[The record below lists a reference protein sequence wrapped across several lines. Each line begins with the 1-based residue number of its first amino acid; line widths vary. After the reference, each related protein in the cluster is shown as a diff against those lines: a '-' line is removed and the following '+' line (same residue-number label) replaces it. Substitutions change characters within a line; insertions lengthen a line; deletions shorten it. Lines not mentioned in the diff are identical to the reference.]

1 MEAMPEGSMP
11 EWKLTRER
19 LNQIIYSME
28 NQQESFCLDMETG
41 SVRPEA
47 EVPAGEA
54 ERCHTLPVWRSLE
67 GFQLMEQF
75 VSSLRNPVSREELRQ
90 ALAAGKGVFRSFKDV
105 LKRRPDIERLW
116 YAFKEQEMT
125 RMVMEWL
132 NEIRELEGLEK
143 LEVPPEETEEL
154 IASDFLITAEI
165 AGHTDAIA
173 EYDLEAF
180 CKAYPAVEKER
191 VVEHA
196 RRLREGLPGLTDERS
211 TVLVVETPAGEFAGF
226 VWASEVESPIDEGP
240 VVELVQ
246 MVVAEEYQGLG
257 LGEVLLKRLIQRAE
271 AAGAAK
277 VRIQLS
283 GRFLDATKLFTR
295 AGFHLSAQ
303 TMELDLSKW
312 VEEQS

>member
-1 MEAMPEGSMP
+1 MEAMP

-19 LNQIIYSME
+19 LDEIIYSME

-41 SVRPEA
+41 RVRLES
-47 EVPAGEA
+47 EVPAREA
-54 ERCHTLPVWRSLE
+54 ERCHELPQWRSLE

-116 YAFKEQEMT
+116 YAFKEREMT
-125 RMVMEWL
+125 RIVVEWL

-143 LEVPPEETEEL
+143 LEPPPEDTEEL
-154 IASDFLITAEI
+154 IASDFLITPEI
-165 AGHTDAIA
+165 AGHLDAIA
-173 EYDLEAF
+173 EYDLDAF
-180 CKAYPAVEKER
+180 YKAYPAVERER
-191 VVEHA
+191 VEEHV
-196 RRLREGLPGLTDERS
+196 RRLRQDLPGLTDERS

-226 VWASEVESPIDEGP
+226 VWASEVESPIEEGA
-240 VVELVQ
+240 VLELVQ

-257 LGEVLLKRLIQRAE
+257 LGELLLRQLIQRAE

-283 GRFLDATKLFTR
+283 GRFLDAAKLFTR

-312 VEEQS
+312 AEEQS